1 MPDFEATLADLAPR
15 DRYKLLTAIVI
26 PRPIAF
32 VTTLGPDGTV
42 NAAPFSFFNVFGE
55 DPPLLVLGIN
65 AKAEGALKDTAA
77 HIRRTG
83 EFVVHLVDEAL
94 GEAMNLAAVDFPP
107 EMSEPEIAGL
117 ALRPSRHVQVPRL
130 EAAPFALEC
139 RRFVTLEVANGRH
152 LIIGEVIA
160 VHGRDGLVDPA
171 TLRIDLDAYHP
182 VGRLFANLYA
192 RQREVYELRRESF
205 AEWSAKRGKT
215 AGE

>member
-32 VTTLGPDGTV
+32 VTTLGPDGVV
-42 NAAPFSFFNVFGE
+42 NAAPFSFFNVFSE
-55 DPPLLVLGIN
+55 DPPLVVLGIN
-65 AKAEGALKDTAA
+65 TKAEGALKDTTA

-94 GEAMNLAAVDFPP
+94 GDAMNLAAVDFPP

-117 ALRPSRHVQVPRL
+117 ALLPSRHVSVPRL

-139 RRFVTLEVANGRH
+139 RRFVTLEVTNARH
-152 LIIGEVIA
+152 LIVGEVIA

-171 TLRIDLDAYHP
+171 TYRIDIGAYRP

-192 RQREVYELRRESF
+192 RQREIYELKRESF
-205 AEWSAKRGKT
+205 TEWSAKSGGT
-215 AGE
+215 GSE